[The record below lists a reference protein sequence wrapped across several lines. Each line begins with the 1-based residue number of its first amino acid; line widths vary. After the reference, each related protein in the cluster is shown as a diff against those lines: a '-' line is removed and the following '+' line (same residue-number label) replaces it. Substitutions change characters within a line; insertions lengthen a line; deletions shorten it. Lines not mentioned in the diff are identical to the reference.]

1 MLAPWMMVESNC
13 KRHARIKVLETVCE
27 VIRKRLK

>member
-1 MLAPWMMVESNC
+1 MMVESNC

-27 VIRKRLK
+27 VIPKR